1 MEDFRIAGA
10 GTVPGGEYRTV
21 SIAGMGKC
29 TGDLR
34 AQNISVSGTFKGD
47 GAVECQGLKI
57 SGSFKCAGSLAAEK
71 MSCSGAAGVQGDMVA
86 NALTVSGTLTVEG
99 GKLEGAD
106 LSCSGTIT
114 AAGQVCADKLKVTG
128 IIKAREIV
136 GDDIT
141 IGAIQPNILRQI
153 FNLTIIN
160 STADLIEATTLN
172 LSGVTAQTVNG
183 SNITIGP
190 GCIIDNL
197 DCNGTLHIDPTS
209 TVRNV
214 TGEYSGR

>member
-1 MEDFRIAGA
+1 MEDFKIAGA

-21 SIAGMGKC
+21 SVAGMGKC

-34 AQNISVSGTFKGD
+34 AQTVSVSGTFKGD
-47 GAVECQGLKI
+47 GAVECGTLKI
-57 SGSFKCAGSLAAEK
+57 SGSFKCAGRLAAEK
-71 MSCSGAAGVQGDMVA
+71 MTCSGAAGIQGDMVA
-86 NALTVSGTLTVEG
+86 NALTVSGTLHVEG
-99 GKLEGAD
+99 VKLEGAD

-136 GDDIT
+136 GDSIT
-141 IGAIQPNILRQI
+141 IGAVQPNILRQI
-153 FNLTIIN
+153 FNLSIIN

-172 LSGVTAQTVNG
+172 LSGVTAHTVNG
-183 SNITIGP
+183 SEISIGP

-197 DCNGTLHIDPTS
+197 DCNGTLHIDPTA

-214 TGEYSGR
+214 TGEYAQR